1 MKVGRLRNSEAR
13 EYGDTYMGTWIIF
26 VDVEVTQHR
35 CIIQSSGGEKED
47 QNLKSSLTKEVS
59 ER

>member
-13 EYGDTYMGTWIIF
+13 EYGDAYMGTWIIF
-26 VDVEVTQHR
+26 VDAEVTQR
-35 CIIQSSGGEKED
+35 RSIIQSSVGEKD